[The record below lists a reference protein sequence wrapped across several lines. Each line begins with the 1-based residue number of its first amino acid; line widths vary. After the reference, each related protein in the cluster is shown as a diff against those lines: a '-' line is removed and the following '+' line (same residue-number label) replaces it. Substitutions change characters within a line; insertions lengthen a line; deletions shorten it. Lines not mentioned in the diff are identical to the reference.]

1 MMVAETASDR
11 MSILVVDD
19 EQIVRESLGS
29 WFREDGYHVDT
40 AESARDA
47 LRLAAERRYDAAF
60 LDIKMPGVDGL
71 ELQAK
76 LKEACPDLAVI
87 MMTAYAT
94 VDSAVRALKAGAH
107 DYFVKPFDPE
117 QLSAL
122 VRRIEETRALR
133 NENVRLKSALDS
145 AAAAPAII
153 GASPAMRHVL
163 DVVAS
168 VAKTDAT
175 VLING
180 ESGTGKE
187 LVARAIHQQSARRYN
202 PMVAVHCGALA
213 EGILESE
220 LFGHEKGAFTGAAY
234 HHKGK
239 FEQADGG
246 TVFLDEIGEISPR
259 VQVELLR
266 VLEEKRVTRV
276 GGKKAVPVDFRVIA
290 ATHRDLRDMVKSG
303 DFREDLFWR
312 LDVVSVEI
320 PPLRERREDIPLLAQ
335 HFLERLGKSMNRRNL
350 QLTPAALEALQ
361 ECDWPGNVRELQ
373 NAIERAIVLGRKD
386 VIDAKDLPT
395 RPAGS
400 VAAGSARSLSEMER
414 VHIAK
419 VLDETGWNI
428 THAAAILEIDR
439 GTLYNKIKKYELTK
453 PDHVA

>member
-1 MMVAETASDR
+1 MTLVETAPDKLA
-11 MSILVVDD
+11 ILVVDD
-19 EQIVRESLGS
+19 ELIVRESLGA
-29 WFREDGYHVDT
+29 WFREDGYQVET
-40 AESARDA
+40 AENARDA
-47 LRLAAERRYDAAF
+47 LRLAAARRYDVAF

-76 LKEACPDLAVI
+76 LRELAPDLAVVV
-87 MMTAYAT
+87 MTAYAS
-94 VDSAVRALKAGAH
+94 VDSAVRALKAGAQ
-107 DYFVKPFDPE
+107 DYIVKPFDPE

-122 VRRIEETRALR
+122 LRRVEETHALR
-133 NENVRLKSALDS
+133 AENVRLRSALDRT
-145 AAAAPAII
+145 AAAPPII
-153 GASPAMRHVL
+153 GDSPAMSRVL
-163 DVVAS
+163 EVIAS
-168 VAKTDAT
+168 VARTDAT
-175 VLING
+175 VLIHG

-202 PMVAVHCGALA
+202 PLVAVHCGALA

-220 LFGHEKGAFTGAAY
+220 LFGHEKGAFTGASY

-276 GGKKAVPVDFRVIA
+276 GGKSAIPVDFRVIA
-290 ATHRDLRDMVKSG
+290 ATHRDLRAMARAG
-303 DFREDLFWR
+303 EFREDLFWR

-320 PPLRERREDIPLLAQ
+320 PPLRDRREDIPLLAR
-335 HFLERLGKSMNRRNL
+335 HFAEQLGRSMNRKNL
-350 QLTPAALEALQ
+350 QLTPAALEALR

-386 VIDAKDLPT
+386 VVDAKDLPT
-395 RPAGS
+395 RPAGGP
-400 VAAGSARSLSEMER
+400 AASARSLAELER
-414 VHIAK
+414 VHIQRT
-419 VLDETGWNI
+419 LDETGWNI
-428 THAAAILEIDR
+428 THAAAILEVDR
-439 GTLYNKIKKYELTK
+439 GTLYNKIRKYELKK

>member
-1 MMVAETASDR
+1 
-11 MSILVVDD
+11 
-19 EQIVRESLGS
+19 
-29 WFREDGYHVDT
+29 
-40 AESARDA
+40 
-47 LRLAAERRYDAAF
+47 
-60 LDIKMPGVDGL
+60 
-71 ELQAK
+71 
-76 LKEACPDLAVI
+76 VI

-303 DFREDLFWR
+303 EFREDLFWR

-350 QLTPAALEALQ
+350 QLTPAALDALQ

-400 VAAGSARSLSEMER
+400 VAAASARSLSEMER
-414 VHIAK
+414 VHIAR

>member
-1 MMVAETASDR
+1 
-11 MSILVVDD
+11 
-19 EQIVRESLGS
+19 
-29 WFREDGYHVDT
+29 
-40 AESARDA
+40 
-47 LRLAAERRYDAAF
+47 
-60 LDIKMPGVDGL
+60 
-71 ELQAK
+71 
-76 LKEACPDLAVI
+76 

-107 DYFVKPFDPE
+107 DYIVKPFDPE

-122 VRRIEETRALR
+122 LRRIEETRALR
-133 NENVRLKSALDS
+133 KENVRLKSALDRS
-145 AAAAPAII
+145 AAAPPIV
-153 GASPAMRHVL
+153 GRSPAMRRVL

-168 VAKTDAT
+168 VAQTDAT
-175 VLING
+175 VLIHG

-202 PMVAVHCGALA
+202 PLVAVHCGALA

-276 GGKKAVPVDFRVIA
+276 GGKAAIPVDFRIIA
-290 ATHRDLRDMVKSG
+290 ATHRDLRAMARDG
-303 DFREDLFWR
+303 GFRDDLFWR
-312 LDVVSVEI
+312 LDVVPVEI
-320 PPLRERREDIPLLAQ
+320 PPLCERREDIPLLAQ
-335 HFLERLGKSMNRRNL
+335 HFLEQLGRAMNRKNL
-350 QLTPAALEALQ
+350 QLTPAALDALQ
-361 ECDWPGNVRELQ
+361 EGDWPGNVRELQ

-395 RPAGS
+395 RPGEHAS
-400 VAAGSARSLSEMER
+400 TTAAKSLAEMER
-414 VHIAK
+414 AHIQRM
-419 VLDETGWNI
+419 LDETGWNI
-428 THAAAILEIDR
+428 THAAAILEVDR
-439 GTLYNKIKKYELTK
+439 GTLYNKIRKYELKK
-453 PDHVA
+453 PVHGA